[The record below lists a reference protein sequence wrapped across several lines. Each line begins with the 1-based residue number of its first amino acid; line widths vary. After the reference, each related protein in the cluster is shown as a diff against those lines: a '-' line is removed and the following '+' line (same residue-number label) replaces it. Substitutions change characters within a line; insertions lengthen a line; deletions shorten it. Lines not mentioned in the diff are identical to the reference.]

1 MIKMKKKEK
10 IKMKKK
16 KEKSRLK
23 GLLTHRKGNP
33 PEGDKLKKPL
43 HWSHIRKWW
52 GRKKN
57 CVKLNTVIYVFFI
70 INLLNFL
77 TYLSFLPISGNP
89 DIYFNFLISQ
99 WLC

>member
-10 IKMKKK
+10 IKMKRK

-43 HWSHIRKWW
+43 H
-52 GRKKN
+52 
-57 CVKLNTVIYVFFI
+57 
-70 INLLNFL
+70 
-77 TYLSFLPISGNP
+77 
-89 DIYFNFLISQ
+89 
-99 WLC
+99 